1 MPKRTAFI
9 LIALLTSG
17 AAVAEDDNVWQF
29 ALPTTKAIVGVN
41 WRRIADSPLARS
53 LKQELADQH
62 LPVDR
67 FASFLHG
74 VDEILVASPGKQAD
88 DAEDKQPPIL
98 IRLSGRF
105 QAEEVQKLFGG
116 KGSRVQ
122 TYNSRRIYRQTSD
135 GDMAATLLDAHTILM
150 GDSESLF
157 AALTRLEWPAKP
169 AGGLFERAAKLR
181 NEYDFWALF
190 ATTPAALTGPNM
202 PNLPFLD
209 DLRGMELALGLHDGL
224 DLHIALETDSDASA
238 AKLAANLHKMLKL
251 VEKQKQKGANPQ
263 QMVQLT
269 EAAKKIQI
277 SPDQTRVQL
286 ALRLSA
292 DELERSIKEAAAR
305 RRMKPPSDAVAVTMK
320 PSAPPPPERRT
331 IRIEGL
337 DDGPREIR
345 MPGQ

>member
-1 MPKRTAFI
+1 MLATSVA
-9 LIALLTSG
+9 AL
-17 AAVAEDDNVWQF
+17 AQDDNVWQF

-53 LKQELADQH
+53 LKQELAEQH

-67 FASFLHG
+67 FSSFLHG

-88 DAEDKQPPIL
+88 DPEDKQPPVL

-105 QAEEVQKLFGG
+105 QAEEVQKLFAG
-116 KGSRVQ
+116 KGARVQ
-122 TYNSRRIYRQTSD
+122 SYNARRIYRQTSN
-135 GDMAATLLDAHTILM
+135 GDMAATLLDEHTILM

-157 AALTRLEWPAKP
+157 AALTRLEWPAQP
-169 AGGLFERAAKLR
+169 AGALFDRAAKLR
-181 NEYDFWALF
+181 KDYDVWALF
-190 ATTPAALTGPNM
+190 ATTPAALAGGNM

-209 DLRGMELALGLHDGL
+209 DLRGMELALGVHDGL
-224 DLHIALETDSDASA
+224 DLHIALETDSDATA
-238 AKLAANLHKMLKL
+238 VKLAGELHKILKL
-251 VEKQKQKGANPQ
+251 VEKQKQKGADPR
-263 QMVQLT
+263 QMAQLT

-277 SPDQTRVQL
+277 SPDQTRVQV

-292 DELERSIKEAAAR
+292 EELERSIKEAAAR
-305 RRMKPPSDAVAVTMK
+305 RRMKPPSDAVAITIK
-320 PSAPPPPERRT
+320 PSAPAPPQRRT

-337 DDGPREIR
+337 DDGPREIS